1 MEEREER
8 ERGID
13 VEKREEEREDEK
25 GIESVGQLD
34 CFFFTLVMWL
44 VTVAPLLFLPP
55 AIQRRGCLLIR
66 LLCVPEY
73 LTSRSLCT
81 SVANVVV
88 NALSRWKTAPEVQ
101 IEVSRQRFTEIY

>member
-44 VTVAPLLFLPP
+44 VTVAPLLFLQQSS
-55 AIQRRGCLLIR
+55 AGAAC
-66 LLCVPEY
+66 
-73 LTSRSLCT
+73 
-81 SVANVVV
+81 
-88 NALSRWKTAPEVQ
+88 
-101 IEVSRQRFTEIY
+101 

>member
-1 MEEREER
+1 M
-8 ERGID
+8 
-13 VEKREEEREDEK
+13 EKREEERKSEDGK
-25 GIESVGQLD
+25 GIRSVGQLD
-34 CFFFTLVMWL
+34 FFLSTLVMWL
-44 VTVAPLLFLPP
+44 VTVAPLLFLP

-101 IEVSRQRFTEIY
+101 IEVSEQRFTERY